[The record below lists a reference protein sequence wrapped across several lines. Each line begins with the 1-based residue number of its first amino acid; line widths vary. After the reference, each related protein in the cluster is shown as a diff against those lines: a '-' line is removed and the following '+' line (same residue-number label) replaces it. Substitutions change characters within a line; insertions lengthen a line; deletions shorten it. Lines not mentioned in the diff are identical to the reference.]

1 MPDKGRRNTG
11 SGDAGMQTQAG
22 GSIDVAFGYLT
33 AIDSAEHGLF
43 GGYLLV
49 DGAGRPL
56 EFHCTAPL
64 KVSRAQQILYGPTL
78 SAHVHGQQIGGTLLA
93 AAGIEPDV
101 VLTDTRALLHVRQH
115 TRLPVALVTR
125 VAAEDAGAA
134 FETND
139 VMTDVTTDFVIGNA
153 RLSPPPG
160 DAESVAAVAWREG
173 LVALASAVELC
184 EPFER
189 IRLAIDE
196 AQRS

>member
-1 MPDKGRRNTG
+1 
-11 SGDAGMQTQAG
+11 
-22 GSIDVAFGYLT
+22 
-33 AIDSAEHGLF
+33 
-43 GGYLLV
+43 
-49 DGAGRPL
+49 
-56 EFHCTAPL
+56 
-64 KVSRAQQILYGPTL
+64 
-78 SAHVHGQQIGGTLLA
+78 
-93 AAGIEPDV
+93 V

-134 FETND
+134 SATND
-139 VMTDVTTDFVIGNA
+139 VMTDFVIGGA

-160 DAESVAAVAWREG
+160 DAESVAAVAWRER